1 MVDFVRPVQAVIP
14 GAQGRILAV
23 LVETSA
29 ELNLRSLARLSGV
42 SLAQA
47 SRVLPGLVS
56 LGLVERREVP
66 PSALFRIVPEH
77 VAVQAVVA
85 LSRARDVTLDEIG
98 LEAAKLPGPPV
109 SVIVFG
115 SLARGDGGPE
125 SDIDVVLVRPPELGE
140 DSDEW
145 RHGVEAWRTHVRQMA
160 GSAVDLVEVCGGDI
174 GRLLRSRRALW
185 KDVLRDGVV
194 VYGASLAELRAA

>member
-1 MVDFVRPVQAVIP
+1 MDFVRPVQAVVP

-29 ELNLRSLARLSGV
+29 ELNLRTLARLSGV

-66 PSALFRIVPEH
+66 PAALFRIVPDH
-77 VAVQAVVA
+77 VAVRAVLA
-85 LSRARDVTLDEIG
+85 LSRARDVILEDVG
-98 LEAAKLPGPPV
+98 REAAKMPRAPV

-125 SDIDVVLVRPPELGE
+125 SDIDVVIVRPGDVGE
-140 DSDEW
+140 DSDDW
-145 RHGVEAWRTHVRQMA
+145 RRGVEAWRVDVRRMA
-160 GSAVDLVEVCGGDI
+160 GCSVDLVEVGEADI
-174 GRLLRSRRALW
+174 ARLLRSRRPMW
-185 KDVLRDGVV
+185 RDVLRDGVV
-194 VYGASLAELRAA
+194 VYGALLTELRAA

>member
-1 MVDFVRPVQAVIP
+1 MRPVQAVIP

-29 ELNLRSLARLSGV
+29 ELNLRTVARLSGV

-47 SRVLPGLVS
+47 SRVLPALVS

-66 PSALFRIVPEH
+66 PSALFRAVPDH
-77 VAVQAVVA
+77 VAMRAVQV
-85 LSRARDVTLDEIG
+85 LSRAREVILEEIG
-98 LEAAKLPGPPV
+98 RQAGKVPGPPV

-125 SDIDVVLVRPPELGE
+125 SDIDVVIVRPIDVGE
-140 DSDEW
+140 DSDDW
-145 RHGVEAWRTHVRQMA
+145 RRGVEAWRADVRRMA
-160 GSAVDLVEVCGGDI
+160 GSAVDLIEVGEADI
-174 GRLLRSRRALW
+174 ARLLRSRRPMW
-185 KDVLRDGVV
+185 RDVLRDGVV
-194 VYGASLAELRAA
+194 VYGAPLAELRAA

>member
-1 MVDFVRPVQAVIP
+1 MDFVRPVQAVIP

-29 ELNLRSLARLSGV
+29 ELNLRTLALLSGV

-66 PSALFRIVPEH
+66 PSALFRIVPDH
-77 VAVQAVVA
+77 VAVRAVLA
-85 LSRARDVTLDEIG
+85 LSRARDLVLEELGG
-98 LEAAKLPGPPV
+98 LAAELPEPPV

-115 SLARGDGGPE
+115 SLARGDGGPD
-125 SDIDVVLVRPPELGE
+125 SDIDVVMVRPSGVGE
-140 DSDEW
+140 DSDDW
-145 RHGVEAWRTHVRQMA
+145 RRSVEAWRADVRRIA
-160 GSAVDLVEVCGGDI
+160 GASVDLVEVSEADI
-174 GRLLRSRRALW
+174 ARLLRSRRPMW
-185 KDVLRDGVV
+185 RDVFRDGVV
-194 VYGASLAELRAA
+194 VYGAPLAELRAA

>member
-1 MVDFVRPVQAVIP
+1 MDFVRPVQAVIP

-29 ELNLRSLARLSGV
+29 ELNLRTLAGLSGV

-66 PSALFRIVPEH
+66 PSALFRIVSDH
-77 VAVQAVVA
+77 VAVRAVMA
-85 LSRARDVTLDEIG
+85 LSRARDLM
-98 LEAAKLPGPPV
+98 LEEVGRLAAKLTSPPV

-125 SDIDVVLVRPPELGE
+125 SDIDVVVVRPTNVDE
-140 DSDEW
+140 DSDDW
-145 RHGVEAWRTHVRQMA
+145 RRGIEAWRVDVRRMA
-160 GSAVDLVEVCGGDI
+160 GSSVDLVEVGEADVA
-174 GRLLRSRRALW
+174 RLLRSRRPMW
-185 KDVLRDGVV
+185 RDVLRDGVV
-194 VYGASLAELRAA
+194 VYGAPLAELRAA

>member
-1 MVDFVRPVQAVIP
+1 VDFVRPVQAVIP

-29 ELNLRSLARLSGV
+29 ELNLRTLALLSGV

-66 PSALFRIVPEH
+66 PSALFRIVPDH
-77 VAVQAVVA
+77 VAVRAVLA
-85 LSRARDVTLDEIG
+85 LSRARDLVLEELGG
-98 LEAAKLPGPPV
+98 LAAELPEPPV

-115 SLARGDGGPE
+115 SLARGDGGPD
-125 SDIDVVLVRPPELGE
+125 SDIDVVMVRPSGVGE
-140 DSDEW
+140 DSDDW
-145 RHGVEAWRTHVRQMA
+145 RRSVEAWRADVRRIA
-160 GSAVDLVEVCGGDI
+160 GASVDLVEVSEADI
-174 GRLLRSRRALW
+174 ARLLRSRRPMW
-185 KDVLRDGVV
+185 RDVFRDGVV
-194 VYGASLAELRAA
+194 VYGAPLAELRAA